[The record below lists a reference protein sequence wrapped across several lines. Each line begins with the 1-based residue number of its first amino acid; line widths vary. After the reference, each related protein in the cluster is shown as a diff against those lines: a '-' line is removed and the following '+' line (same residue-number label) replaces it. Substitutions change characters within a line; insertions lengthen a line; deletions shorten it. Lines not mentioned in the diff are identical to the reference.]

1 MMHQKAK
8 FPLTF
13 IPEANCQILELPY
26 VGNELSM
33 LIMLPNEMEDDTTGL
48 KKVGLT
54 FTFNKM
60 GFVANTIHME
70 YKVNFN

>member
-33 LIMLPNEMEDDTTGL
+33 LIMLPNEMQDDTTGL